1 MYTNGF
7 ITIDSIVM
15 QLMYRGQDYSMT
27 NYDYWYNLAIQ
38 GLTQMNIFNLRT
50 TNVAYL
56 EVPETNIIQLPADYV
71 DYENIGYVDKAGV
84 FRTLTLDER
93 LLPVPHETC
102 GVDDSRVTRSQMFV
116 QSTLFASAT
125 TGSAILYGGWINTP
139 YAVTGG
145 FNTGYY
151 NVNRLTNELY
161 ISGLVPGNV
170 IAMQY
175 KSSGVR
181 VDGITMVRI
190 QATEA
195 LISWMMMTAQKFNV
209 IQSATDWTTTYN
221 FDLNELE
228 SLDQGLTMDE
238 FKDILYSTWKQTPKR

>member
-15 QLMYRGQDYSMT
+15 QLMYRGQDYSMS

-38 GLTQMNIFNLRT
+38 GLTNMNIFNLRT
-50 TNVAYL
+50 SNVAYL
-56 EVPETNIIQLPADYV
+56 EVPETNIIQMPSDYI
-71 DYENIGYVDKAGV
+71 DYINIGYVDTAGV
-84 FRTLTLDER
+84 FRTGTLDER
-93 LLPVPHETC
+93 LFPVPHETC
-102 GVDDSRVTRSQMFV
+102 GEDDSRVLRSAMLV
-116 QSTLFASAT
+116 RSTLFGPGSS
-125 TGSAILYGGWINTP
+125 GSAILYGGWINTP

-145 FNTGYY
+145 YNYFYY

-170 IAMQY
+170 IAMEY

-181 VDGITMVRI
+181 LDGIAMVRI

-195 LISWMMMTAQKFNV
+195 LISWMMMTAQDYNV
-209 IQSATDWTTTYN
+209 IQSAKDWTTKYYG
-221 FDLNELE
+221 DLNELE